1 MERQWESAPQE
12 QIWENAPEVAQQRDT
27 SLGGQA
33 KKTLEDF
40 GGAGMAAIDMAASMP
55 GFVAAAGAAGMAA
68 RPKKLGGIDTGRGP
82 TDTVGEVIQSAQEG
96 NPLNMLPDNYLGLRK
111 SEGYD
116 VANKYMGAAFSGI
129 GQGAGNIAALTADQF
144 NLSDE
149 TKAKI
154 GDWTDA
160 LVQGGMLAG
169 GMKQGAGIRPGSLE
183 FNKATSP
190 VRPREAA
197 PADSGRDLNYCPGLK
212 RPVFNTV
219 SVA

>member
-1 MERQWESAPQE
+1 MSERQWETAPQ
-12 QIWENAPEVAQQRDT
+12 QQQWEDAPEASSQRDT

-40 GGAGMAAIDMAASMP
+40 GGAGMAALDMAASMP
-55 GFVAAAGAAGMAA
+55 GLVAAAGAAGMAA
-68 RPKKLGGIDTGRGP
+68 RPKELGGIDTDRSP
-82 TDTVGEVIQSAQEG
+82 TETVGEVMQSAQEG

-129 GQGAGNIAALTADQF
+129 GQGAGNIAAYAADK
-144 NLSDE
+144 LDLPDE

-160 LVQGGMLAG
+160 IVQAGMLVG
-169 GMKQGAGIRPGSLE
+169 GMKQGAGLKPGSLE
-183 FNKATSP
+183 FQRTT
-190 VRPREAA
+190 A
-197 PADSGRDLNYCPGLK
+197 P
-212 RPVFNTV
+212 
-219 SVA
+219 